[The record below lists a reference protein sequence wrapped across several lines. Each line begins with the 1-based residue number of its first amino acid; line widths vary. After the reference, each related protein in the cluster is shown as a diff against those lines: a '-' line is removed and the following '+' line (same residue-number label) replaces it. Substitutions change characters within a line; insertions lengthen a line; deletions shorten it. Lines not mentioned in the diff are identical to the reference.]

1 MIFVRGISILLAFF
15 GAIYILIM
23 MGDRAAESPDLIP
36 VYLAGLSLVI
46 IPYCIMRMISDQL
59 DSRKKQ

>member
-1 MIFVRGISILLAFF
+1 MIFVRGISILLSFF

-23 MGDRAAESPDLIP
+23 MGDRTAESPDLIP

-46 IPYCIMRMISDQL
+46 IPYCITRMISDQL

>member
-46 IPYCIMRMISDQL
+46 IPYCITRMISDQL
-59 DSRKKQ
+59 DIRKKQ